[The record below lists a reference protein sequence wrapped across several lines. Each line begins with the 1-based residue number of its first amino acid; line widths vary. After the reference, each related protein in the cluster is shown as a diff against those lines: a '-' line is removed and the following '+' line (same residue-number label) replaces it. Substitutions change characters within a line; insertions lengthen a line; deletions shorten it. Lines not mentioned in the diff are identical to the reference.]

1 MERIQQAIEKARRE
15 REDKVDKKSD
25 DVGNETVMPSKNNNE
40 LSKFNDSEYEKPRS
54 LRVNYSKTR
63 SVLLDAQSLKD
74 LRIIAG
80 FSHDKRSEPYRQL
93 RGQLLNKFRENNW
106 QTLAVTSPNGGAGK
120 TLTALNLAISL
131 SMEVNQTVLL
141 VDLDLHQPKVAS
153 CLGINDIE
161 YGIMDYVNGEQELEN
176 ILIHPGFERLVL
188 LPGTPQE
195 GFSSEML
202 TSPEMK
208 EVTKE
213 IIDRYPSRIIIF
225 DLPAVL
231 SHDDALVF
239 APTCDASLLIIDEGG
254 TSKDD
259 LERSYQLLEGANV
272 IGSVLNK
279 VKYK

>member
-1 MERIQQAIEKARRE
+1 MERIQEAIEKARRE
-15 REDKVDKKSD
+15 REGKVDSTEVKKQSGD
-25 DVGNETVMPSKNNNE
+25 TDTSKKNFTDAEDNRVE
-40 LSKFNDSEYEKPRS
+40 HEQTRS

-63 SVLLDAQSLKD
+63 SVFLDAQSLKD
-74 LRIIAG
+74 LRVIAG

-93 RGQLLNKFRENNW
+93 RGQLLNKFREKNW
-106 QTLAVTSPNGGAGK
+106 QTLSVTSPNKSAGK

-141 VDLDLHQPKVAS
+141 VDMDLHQPKVAS
-153 CLGINDIE
+153 CLGIDDIE
-161 YGIMDYVNGEQELEN
+161 YGIMDYVNGKQELEN

-213 IIDRYPSRIIIF
+213 IIERYPSRIIIF

-239 APTCDASLLIIDEGG
+239 APTCDATLLVIDEGG
-254 TSKDD
+254 TTKDD
-259 LERSYQLLEGANV
+259 LERSYQLLEGANI